1 MPTAPMN
8 RYPVATCRGLLDGRH
23 PWMGSEAG
31 ARRGSIHVDGCGTF
45 QKTRSASAYL
55 AVLVV
60 DEDVAGA
67 IVLQVGDLQPMRVAD
82 LGRLESGV
90 QVFHLHGGLW
100 LLGLGTGPLSGRTTG
115 PGTHS
120 P

>member
-1 MPTAPMN
+1 MI
-8 RYPVATCRGLLDGRH
+8 RYLMATCRGPPDGRH

-31 ARRGSIHVDGCGTF
+31 ARRGRIHVDGYGNF
-45 QKTRSASAYL
+45 RKTRSARAYL
-55 AVLVV
+55 AILVV
-60 DEDVAGA
+60 DKDVAGA
-67 IVLQVGDLQPMRVAD
+67 IVLQVGDLQPMRVAN

-90 QVFHLHGGLW
+90 QVLHLHDGLW